1 MTELNKLVR
10 ENVLKLIPYSSARD
24 DYKGKTGIFLD
35 ANENPYGKLNR
46 YPDPYQKEL
55 KSAISGIKR
64 VEEERIFLG
73 NGSDEIID
81 LCIRIFCNPG
91 IDKILTFTPT
101 YGMYEVSASI
111 NDVEVLKIPLNDKFQ
126 IDLLKTE
133 NLLNDQKLKLIFICS
148 PNNPTSNSMN
158 YKDVEYLVKI
168 FNGIILIDEAYIDFS
183 EKPSFIK
190 LIDTYANLIIMQTFS
205 KAFGLAAVRVGMA
218 FTNPA
223 IIQYFNKLK
232 PPYNISFINQQT
244 VLKKISRIE
253 EYRKQVLRIKKERIR
268 LAHLLSEVNVVEKV
282 YPSDANFLLVKVKDA
297 NNIYNTLVKM
307 NIIIRNRSNLIENCL
322 RITVGKKSEN
332 DKLIQALREL

>member
-1 MTELNKLVR
+1 
-10 ENVLKLIPYSSARD
+10 
-24 DYKGKTGIFLD
+24 
-35 ANENPYGKLNR
+35 
-46 YPDPYQKEL
+46 
-55 KSAISGIKR
+55 
-64 VEEERIFLG
+64 
-73 NGSDEIID
+73 
-81 LCIRIFCNPG
+81 
-91 IDKILTFTPT
+91 
-101 YGMYEVSASI
+101 
-111 NDVEVLKIPLNDKFQ
+111 
-126 IDLLKTE
+126 
-133 NLLNDQKLKLIFICS
+133 
-148 PNNPTSNSMN
+148 MN

-218 FTNPA
+218 FTNPS

-244 VLKKISRIE
+244 VLKKLSRIE
-253 EYRKQVLRIKKERIR
+253 EYKKQVLRIKKERIR

>member
-297 NNIYNTLVKM
+297 NNIYKTLVKM
-307 NIIIRNRSNLIENCL
+307 NIIIRNRSRVIDDCL